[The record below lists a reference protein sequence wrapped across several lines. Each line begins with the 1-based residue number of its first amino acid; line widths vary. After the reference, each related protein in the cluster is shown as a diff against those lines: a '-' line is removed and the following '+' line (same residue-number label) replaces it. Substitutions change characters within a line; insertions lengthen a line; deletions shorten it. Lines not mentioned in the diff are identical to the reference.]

1 MINTYWVVAG
11 MWFLYIFEVSTIG
24 NLNCQPWWCHRHPIP
39 QGCDDD
45 CSVPFFADNAQVLA
59 RYSPKSQPSQLPIP
73 QVLSADPYPP
83 SSICPHPCLHE
94 VLKGHPRRSSIPWHQ
109 NCERV
114 FPPAHSMAE
123 KCARWICT
131 RGWSDG
137 ASAAKA
143 SESSSLYNATC
154 GGWRNLGFQDI
165 PNRYKHQAVT
175 HFPGRLRN
183 TEPWSPN
190 HVVPT
195 TSHQKCHPLR
205 HLPQP
210 PQRNDTES
218 LVPAVADRT
227 NSGAGPLPPW

>member
-1 MINTYWVVAG
+1 MSHSHRTYWVVAG
-11 MWFLYIFEVSTIG
+11 IWFLYIFEVSTIG
-24 NLNCQPWWCHRHPIP
+24 NLNCQPWWCHPHPIP

-59 RYSPKSQPSQLPIP
+59 RYSPKSQPSQPPIP
-73 QVLSADPYPP
+73 QVLSADPHPP
-83 SSICPHPCLHE
+83 GS
-94 VLKGHPRRSSIPWHQ
+94 VLVHAFMKSWKAIQEDQAFHGTKTVSAFFHLD
-109 NCERV
+109 
-114 FPPAHSMAE
+114 AHGSHGMAE

-165 PNRYKHQAVT
+165 PNSYKHQAVT

-183 TEPWSPN
+183 TSS
-190 HVVPT
+190 T
-195 TSHQKCHPLR
+195 Y
-205 HLPQP
+205 
-210 PQRNDTES
+210 
-218 LVPAVADRT
+218 
-227 NSGAGPLPPW
+227 G